1 MTIREAMREPISL
14 QVLVCLVVGV
24 GLGIDFSL
32 ANVVML
38 GSLMSAHP
46 RPNCTPAMEQTR

>member
-1 MTIREAMREPISL
+1 MTIREAMREPMSL
-14 QVLVCLVVGV
+14 QALVCLVI
-24 GLGIDFSL
+24 GIGIGIAFSL

-46 RPNCTPAMEQTR
+46 RPNCTPAVEQAR